1 MGPRFV
7 AFGFAMIR
15 PMQNALLLIA
25 HGSRRTQSNDEIRA
39 LARQVGERAGTAFE
53 RVDCAFLELA
63 EPSIGGGI
71 ARLAEAGAQHVLV
84 LPYFL
89 SDGRHVHED
98 IPAQVDA
105 ARQAHPHVDID
116 IAPYVGTAPAMP
128 ELLLSVAGHADG
140 TAAQ

>member
-1 MGPRFV
+1 VRWLAFAWKNLRLAADSWQTRILTLMGPRFV

-98 IPAQVDA
+98 
-105 ARQAHPHVDID
+105 
-116 IAPYVGTAPAMP
+116 
-128 ELLLSVAGHADG
+128 
-140 TAAQ
+140 